1 VKNDKRLY
9 LNIHQNKQKTT
20 TNLPHPKLFSRNADI
35 PQAKKVRQNEYLFAT
50 AMKYNI
56 CLFSRTTHR

>member
-20 TNLPHPKLFSRNADI
+20 TTNLPHPKLFSRNADI
-35 PQAKKVRQNEYLFAT
+35 SQAKKVRQNEHLF
-50 AMKYNI
+50 
-56 CLFSRTTHR
+56 LPLL

>member
-35 PQAKKVRQNEYLFAT
+35 SQAKKYGKMNTFFAT

>member
-20 TNLPHPKLFSRNADI
+20 TTTNLPHPKLFSRNADI
-35 PQAKKVRQNEYLFAT
+35 SQAKKIDGKMNIFFAT
-50 AMKYNI
+50 AMK
-56 CLFSRTTHR
+56 